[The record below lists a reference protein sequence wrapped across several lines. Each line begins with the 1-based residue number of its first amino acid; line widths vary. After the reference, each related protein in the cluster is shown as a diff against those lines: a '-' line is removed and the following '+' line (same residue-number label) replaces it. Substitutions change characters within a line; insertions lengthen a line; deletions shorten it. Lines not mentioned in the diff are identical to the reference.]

1 MCVSVAWGC
10 RLSKTSGMGMCPNV
24 ASIQLGFLPLNHI
37 LGRNAI
43 LMSMRAGGYVT
54 FVRPASCLHFADCL
68 PGIAGH
74 MSSAWQH
81 SRI

>member
-1 MCVSVAWGC
+1 MYCLPGHKRERGR

-43 LMSMRAGGYVT
+43 LMCMCVAPFY
-54 FVRPASCLHFADCL
+54 CL
-68 PGIAGH
+68 P
-74 MSSAWQH
+74 SSAD
-81 SRI
+81 SASS